1 MENIEVAGKRIN
13 AIIQTCNNTNMFI
26 LQSCQARTQE
36 FLSGGGGPTF
46 RKFLTSKKKRKK
58 KKKNLKRTENRGFGC
73 SFHSAE
79 VWFKTS
85 FNTS

>member
-26 LQSCQARTQE
+26 LQSCQARIEE
-36 FLSGGGGPTF
+36 FLSGVGVQLSENF
-46 RKFLTSKKKRKK
+46 WQAKKRKK
-58 KKKNLKRTENRGFGC
+58 KKKKLKKTEKRGFGW

-85 FNTS
+85 FHTS